1 MGPCDLV
8 FIMQSLDKRNAI
20 CYMYAKLLDMREL
33 KPEKGVELAMS
44 DKRRITIYRPCQ
56 NVMK

>member
-1 MGPCDLV
+1 MGSCDLV

-44 DKRRITIYRPCQ
+44 DKRRITA
-56 NVMK
+56 KTL